1 MADAVGTEVLIV
13 GAGMTGLTAALA
25 LAEAGKRVLVVDKGR
40 GVGGRLAT
48 RRIGTAVLDHGAQF
62 FTVRSKAFADAVSM
76 WETDGIVSVWANG
89 FDPDQTDGHPR
100 FRTEGGM
107 SQLAKHLAAAC
118 IRAGAEVVLNQ
129 RVDAIIDTGDGI
141 TATYEG
147 GSRLPDEAAA
157 ALLTAPVPQ
166 AVELLRAGGAPV
178 PDDAL
183 LMTYSPVIAVL
194 MTTDDD
200 AGEVVGPLGARQQPL
215 DPMFTFIADN
225 QRKGISPQTALT
237 FHVESALSAALW
249 DLGHDEILHR
259 LQPEFDRV
267 LGSVKPVQIQV
278 KKWRYA
284 TPRSSHDDLFLP
296 IGGTSVPVVL
306 AGDGFGE
313 AKVEGA
319 FLSGRAVAE
328 RILRLI

>member
-1 MADAVGTEVLIV
+1 
-13 GAGMTGLTAALA
+13 
-25 LAEAGKRVLVVDKGR
+25 
-40 GVGGRLAT
+40 
-48 RRIGTAVLDHGAQF
+48 
-62 FTVRSKAFADAVSM
+62 
-76 WETDGIVSVWANG
+76 
-89 FDPDQTDGHPR
+89 
-100 FRTEGGM
+100 
-107 SQLAKHLAAAC
+107 
-118 IRAGAEVVLNQ
+118 LNQ

-141 TATYEG
+141 TATYEA
-147 GSRLPDEAAA
+147 GSRLPDEAGAVV
-157 ALLTAPVPQ
+157 LTSPVPQ
-166 AVELLRAGGAPV
+166 TVELLRAGGAPI

-200 AGEVVGPLGARQQPL
+200 VGAVVGPLGARQQPL

-225 QRKGISPQTALT
+225 HSKGISPQTALT
-237 FHVESALSAALW
+237 FHVEPALTAALW
-249 DLGHDEILHR
+249 GLGNDEILHR

-267 LGSVKPVQIQV
+267 LGSVKPSTIQV

-296 IGGTSVPVVL
+296 IDGTSAPVIL

-328 RILRLI
+328 QILSLI